1 MTRWLFD
8 KLGPRYIFWMMVFT
22 RIVGGACGGL
32 VILYVNFTVPL
43 PPELKYH
50 FDRVAAIVVL
60 WTLGVTVFVAQ
71 WETRDV
77 RAVLA
82 LLRRGQRPSAEQGMR
97 AGRQAVVFPV
107 RHHFYEAIYVPI
119 NSCLPLCLFLAF
131 IDNAP
136 VYVVVQV
143 IMTAFMG
150 TSVVLLGTFFM
161 SERWMAHV
169 TRYLLDHH
177 IPIPFD
183 DLPSNK
189 LHVRLNVCFSIT
201 IVVTAIM
208 IGALANQRA
217 LDMMRYPD
225 RQVEVLED
233 LHRHVIFIMLTAV
246 VVGFAFSRLLSSSVA
261 SRVQQMV
268 TIMRRVE
275 QGDYSQR
282 VLPTGNDEIDIL
294 ARRFNE
300 MVGTLAQ
307 NDHTIRDLNAN
318 LEQKVK
324 RRTRQLSKSR
334 VTLKRSLAKL
344 QEYDRLK
351 TQFFS
356 NISHEVRTP
365 LTMILTPVERL
376 LEKQRDTL
384 PGQAVNLLEMVELN
398 SQRLL
403 ELINRL
409 LDFSKLEAGRMKL
422 VRTSVDLNRLA
433 GNLLAAATPLAQQRN
448 IELVGELDPQ
458 VPTIAADDE
467 KIDTI
472 LSNLFSNAI
481 KFTPAGGRVTIQ
493 TRFEP
498 GRITVAVSDT
508 GIGIDPSQHD
518 RIFERFV
525 QVDGSTSREFA
536 GTGLGLSLAKELVE
550 LHGGQLHLDSELGK
564 GSRFWFDLP
573 LMEIDSSEAAAPLE
587 SNAPPHQQRRSH
599 ATRFADLQ
607 SFEALAGPE
616 TSDDTAAASAPRRE
630 HTILVVDDSPEM
642 RALLGDILSEDYN
655 VLFGSDG
662 QEGWEVAQRERPD
675 VIISDVMMPRVDGR
689 EFCRRV
695 KEDPQTAQIPFVML
709 SAKAEMTMKIDNLNW
724 GADEYLT
731 KPFDRQE
738 LQARVRSLLRLRRLA
753 QDLDRQNRDL
763 QSAYEELAAA
773 QNQLVRSEKMSSLG
787 QLVAGLA
794 HEINNAINA
803 VYNGIKPLSSNIQK
817 LETVLKQRREAEAA
831 ATASRTG
838 GKDEVEGL
846 FRRINSLAGVI
857 ESGATRTARIIGDLK
872 TFSHP
877 GRERFEEFDL
887 HEALDVCANL
897 ISSQIK
903 DRIEIHKD
911 FGTVDRMFG
920 PSGQLNQ
927 VFMNILANAH
937 QAIEG
942 RGTITITTRQDGE
955 WVNVSIKDT
964 GAGIPEDVKSRI
976 FDPFFTT
983 KDPGVGTGLGLS
995 LSYGIISQLG
1005 GNIEC
1010 ESQPGL
1016 GTEFIVRVPCRAESA
1031 AALATLKQMPGAAS
1045 LMSLGA

>member
-1 MTRWLFD
+1 MTGWLFD

-22 RIVGGACGGL
+22 RIVGGMCGAL
-32 VILYVNFTVPL
+32 VILYVNFTIPL

-60 WTLGVTVFVAQ
+60 WTLGVTVAVAQ

-77 RAVLA
+77 RAVLR
-82 LLRRGQRPSAEQGMR
+82 LLRHGRRPDAEQGRR

-107 RHHFYEAIYVPI
+107 RHHFYEAIYVPL
-119 NSCLPLCLFLAF
+119 NSCLPLCLFLAV
-131 IDNAP
+131 IDKAP

-143 IMTAFMG
+143 ILTAFMG
-150 TSVVLLGTFFM
+150 TSVVLLATFFM

-169 TRYLLDHH
+169 TLYLLDNQV
-177 IPIPFD
+177 PIPFD
-183 DLPSNK
+183 DLPTNK

-201 IVVTAIM
+201 IVVTVIM

-225 RQVEVLED
+225 RQGEVLQD

-246 VVGFAFSRLLSSSVA
+246 VVGFLFSRLLSSSVA
-261 SRVQQMV
+261 SRVQHIV
-268 TIMRRVE
+268 SVMRRVE

-282 VLPTGNDEIDIL
+282 VLPTGNDEIDLL

-300 MVGTLAQ
+300 MVETLAA
-307 NDHTIRDLNAN
+307 NVHTIRDLNVN

-376 LEKQRDTL
+376 LEKQRETL
-384 PGQAVNLLEMVELN
+384 PGQAVNLLEMVGLN

-422 VRTSVDLNRLA
+422 VRSSVDLNLLA
-433 GNLLAAATPLAQQRN
+433 GNLLAAATPLAQQRGV
-448 IELVGELDPQ
+448 ELVGELDPQ
-458 VPTIAADDE
+458 LPPIAADDE

-481 KFTPAGGRVTIQ
+481 KFTPAGGNVTIR
-493 TRFEP
+493 TCFEAS
-498 GRITVAVSDT
+498 RVTVAVSDT
-508 GIGIDPSQHD
+508 GIGIDPSQHA

-525 QVDGSTSREFA
+525 QVDGSSSREFA

-550 LHGGQLHLDSELGK
+550 LHGGQMHLDSELGQ
-564 GSRFWFDLP
+564 GSRFWFELP
-573 LMEIDSSEAAAPLE
+573 LMEIEHSEAAPSGGPSLPAPR
-587 SNAPPHQQRRSH
+587 QRSH
-599 ATRFADLQ
+599 THRFADLQ
-607 SFEALAGPE
+607 SYRASQGVGAGPPTVE
-616 TSDDTAAASAPRRE
+616 AAAAPRE

-662 QEGWEVAQRERPD
+662 QEGWDAAQHARPD
-675 VIISDVMMPRVDGR
+675 VIISDVMMPHVDGR

-709 SAKAEMTMKIDNLNW
+709 SAKAEMTMKIDHLNW

-738 LQARVRSLLRLRRLA
+738 LQARVRSLLRLRRLT

-763 QSAYEELAAA
+763 QAAYEGLAAA
-773 QNQLVRSEKMSSLG
+773 QNQLVRAEKMSSLG

-803 VYNGIKPLSSNIQK
+803 VYNGIKPLSSNLQK
-817 LETVLKQRREAEAA
+817 LETVLKQRRQAEV
-831 ATASRTG
+831 SKSLHLG
-838 GKDEVEGL
+838 GKDEVEAL
-846 FRRINSLAGVI
+846 FRRIFSLAGVI

-877 GRERFEEFDL
+877 GREKFDEFDL
-887 HEALDVCANL
+887 HEALDVCVNL
-897 ISSQIK
+897 ISSQVK
-903 DRIEIHKD
+903 DRILIHKN
-911 FGTVDRMFG
+911 FGHVERMLG

-927 VFMNILANAH
+927 VFMNILSNAQ

-942 RGTITITTRQDGE
+942 HGEITIATRQEGE
-955 WVNVSIKDT
+955 WVSISIKDS
-964 GAGIPEDVKSRI
+964 GLGIPEDVKSRI

-1005 GNIEC
+1005 GGIEC

-1031 AALATLKQMPGAAS
+1031 TALASLQQSPGAAT